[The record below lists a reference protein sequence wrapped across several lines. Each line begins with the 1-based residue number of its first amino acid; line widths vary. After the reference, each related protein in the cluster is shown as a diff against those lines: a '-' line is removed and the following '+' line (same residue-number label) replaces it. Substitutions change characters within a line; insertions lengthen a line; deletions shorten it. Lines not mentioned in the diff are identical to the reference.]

1 MMKKKAGLISVVVVV
16 ALAIGAYFLF
26 FQKPA
31 NTTPPLLNHKP
42 GDYII
47 TNIYGSARLMKL
59 TPVLVFENIP
69 EDLHTAVTDYLTL
82 QEPIIRDT
90 IIFVIRAMTEAELRE
105 PGVENDVRE
114 KIMQQLHERLSFQQ
128 LEKVQGAGV
137 TMDNLKTINYYDF
150 VLQ

>member
-1 MMKKKAGLISVVVVV
+1 MKKKIMISVIL
-16 ALAIGAYFLF
+16 LAVMVLSACSSAPGV
-26 FQKPA
+26 
-31 NTTPPLLNHKP
+31 PPLLNHKP

-69 EDLHTAVTDYLTL
+69 EDAQEAVTEYLTV

-105 PGVENDVRE
+105 PGVEDVVRDRIME
-114 KIMQQLHERLSFQQ
+114 KLNERLDFSGIEAASK
-128 LEKVQGAGV
+128 LGV
-137 TMDNLKTINYYDF
+137 TMQNLKTINYYDF

>member
-1 MMKKKAGLISVVVVV
+1 MKKNSGLIALIVV
-16 ALAIGAYFLF
+16 AALGIGAYFVF
-26 FQKPA
+26 FQDKGPV
-31 NTTPPLLNHKP
+31 TPPLLNHKP

-69 EDLHTAVTDYLTL
+69 EDVQIQVTEYLTL

-90 IIFVIRAMTEAELRE
+90 IIFVIRAMTEEELRE
-105 PGVENDVRE
+105 PGVEDAVRE
-114 KIMQQLHERLSFQQ
+114 SIMQKLHERLSFAE
-128 LEKVQGAGV
+128 LGDAAKAGV